1 MKEKSK
7 KLSTESYKGVRDFYP
22 EDMFVENY
30 IFNIMQDT
38 AESFGYNEYT
48 ASLLEPTALY
58 EAKTGDEIVNEQ
70 TYTFTDRGGRSV
82 TLRPEMTPTIARMVA
97 ARKHNLSF
105 PLRWY
110 SIPNVFRYERPQRGR
125 LREHWQLNADI
136 FGVNGID
143 AEVEIVSLAY
153 HIMKNFGAKG
163 ENFEIRLSYAG
174 MLQEFLIDEFGLND
188 TDVRALVRVIDKV
201 GKITEADFTKEVSA
215 ILGDEGSAQ
224 LEILTSNKDELKQK
238 LQKHKGFAY
247 CKDVA
252 EQLTN
257 MGITDTTVSLEP
269 FLTRGFD
276 YYTGL
281 IFEVFDT
288 SEENNRSLFGGGRY
302 DNLLD
307 IFEAEGV
314 PAVGFGMGDVT
325 MRDYLETHN
334 LLPEY
339 ETPTDLYIC
348 TLAKDKIPFAR
359 TLAERLRR
367 EGLNVAINVTDKKVG
382 TQIQYAVKQSIPFI
396 ICLGDDELKKK
407 VFMLKKLSTGEEKE
421 VAEDDLVSLIF
432 NSVT

>member
-136 FGVNGID
+136 FGVSGID